1 MQSAPTET
9 SQNAT
14 SVESSHDNPSPSQH
28 GLLAHS
34 QPVSD
39 RLSGD
44 REPQHPVPPDTSD
57 TVSVSSGSTATSRGR
72 DRLTRRLSE
81 RTESSNASSSPG
93 SRIDEYERKHAR
105 RSKKKD
111 GLVFQVVPLKS
122 NGDGGVAIEEFPN
135 GMVHRPWCIITANTS
150 QKF

>member
-1 MQSAPTET
+1 MQSAPTDI

-14 SVESSHDNPSPSQH
+14 SVESSHDNTSPSQH
-28 GLLAHS
+28 GLPLHSHLA
-34 QPVSD
+34 SD

-44 REPQHPVPPDTSD
+44 REPHHSVPPDTSD
-57 TVSVSSGSTATSRGR
+57 TVSISSRSTTTSRGR

-111 GLVFQVVPLKS
+111 GLVFQVVPVKS
-122 NGDGGVAIEEFPN
+122 NSDGGVAIEEFPN
-135 GMVHRPWCIITANTS
+135 GIVDHFWCIITANTS
-150 QKF
+150 QRS